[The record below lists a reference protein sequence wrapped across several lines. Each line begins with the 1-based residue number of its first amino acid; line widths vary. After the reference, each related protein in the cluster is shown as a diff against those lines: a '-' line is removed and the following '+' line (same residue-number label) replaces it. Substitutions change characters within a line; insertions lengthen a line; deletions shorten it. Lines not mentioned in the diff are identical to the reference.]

1 MEANEWVARS
11 NIESL
16 KQRLEDGKHEN
27 ETKLLR
33 QLTGQEACLSGLV
46 DLVKRRSAGRA
57 QLNPSPPLEPGLEP
71 FVPSHTLA
79 R

>member
-1 MEANEWVARS
+1 MSGWRGA

-27 ETKLLR
+27 ETELRR
-33 QLTGQEACLSGLV
+33 QLAGQEACLSGLV

-57 QLNPSPPLEPGLEP
+57 QLNPNPPLEPVLEP
-71 FVPSHTLA
+71 FVPGHVLA
-79 R
+79 PLAP